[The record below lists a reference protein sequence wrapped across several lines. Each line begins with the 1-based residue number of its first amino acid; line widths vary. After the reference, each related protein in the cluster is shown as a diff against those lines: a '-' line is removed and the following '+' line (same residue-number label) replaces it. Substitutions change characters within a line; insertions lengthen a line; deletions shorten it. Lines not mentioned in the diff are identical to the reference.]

1 MGIFSR
7 KKVISVAS
15 QTFNLSGDKEQ
26 TNFLRKTINSA
37 IMGGADIAATLQSSY
52 LNGMGI
58 KIDQAYKYARDYS
71 PTGLPEGRI
80 GFGTLNQTDV
90 MAVLSSL
97 NAGKLV
103 TLVMSDFGSVDL
115 GYWTEEYITNT
126 YNWDED
132 HGGFGN
138 PPPGVTA
145 NATFDYSIDNSGKV
159 TINYYGT
166 DGTTVVYTEDV
177 TFPSVHLEGQYYQV
191 IYRVR
196 EAGTPTVTVEERDYQ
211 IGDVDDEVTTNT
223 TNNDFGQYTYTET
236 TVKTEVDLILLKTKI
251 TTTITVDVLSRK
263 KYFMYEAGTGTYPT
277 LDAILND
284 DVVESDY
291 YPVVPLRV
299 WNTDWA
305 NPDNVPPDEF
315 KANKSILRRIGVN
328 LSTLGDK
335 LNENPDV
342 DDIDHAFFVM
352 GISLNSKYESSIAY
366 LHDYFKYLAQRS
378 PSNKTAYV
386 TWYTDNV
393 SSGTIGKTVPKPP
406 VNNLKIRQEPYD
418 VTISYQYASFVVK
431 TGSIGSKGTITREKG
446 TAATITIV
454 NEFDESTELTTDVS
468 VIYFRKQISDTQY
481 EEVEMCGLQHINH
494 IYKGH
499 NVETSGWGSLD
510 DLDNESFLIPLC
522 HSIVVNMS
530 LVDRTQM
537 TFDCLHLV
545 ANSYQETKLK
555 WYQSSWFKIVLIAI
569 VIVISVISAGS
580 LVAGASAAASAATA
594 AGTSAA
600 LAVAVYLGTQI
611 VIGVAIAIAIQQVAK
626 HVAPEIG
633 LAIAVIALAY
643 GVSSQAGA
651 GGSKGLPYASEVLQL
666 VPAVTKGVNARL
678 QEDLQEVMKEM
689 RLQTEQYEDK
699 MEQIKDAM
707 NALNGNQD
715 ISIEDLTRSGYLN
728 LFENAQTFFARTLV
742 QNPGVISLNTV
753 QDYITTMLAL
763 PEDLTNV
770 MAK

>member
-15 QTFNLSGDKEQ
+15 QTFNLSGDDEQ

-37 IMGGADIAATLQSSY
+37 VMGGVDIAATLQGSY

-58 KIDQAYKYARDYS
+58 KIDQSYRYARDYS

-80 GFGTLNQTDV
+80 GFGTLNQTEV

-103 TLVMSDFGSVDL
+103 VLVMSDFGSVDL
-115 GYWTEEYITNT
+115 SYWTEEYITNT

-138 PPPGVTA
+138 PPPGVNT
-145 NATFDYSIDNSGKV
+145 NSTFNYSIDNSGKV
-159 TINYYGT
+159 TINYL
-166 DGTTVVYTEDV
+166 DGETILYTEDV

-211 IGDVDDEVTTNT
+211 IGDVDGETTTNT
-223 TNNDFGQYTYTET
+223 TNNDFGEYTYTET
-236 TVKTEVDLILLKTKI
+236 TVKTEVDMILLKTKI
-251 TTTITVDVLSRK
+251 TTTVTIDTLSRK
-263 KYFMYEAGTGTYPT
+263 KYFMYEAGIGTYPS
-277 LDAILND
+277 LDSILDD
-284 DVVESDY
+284 DVAESDY
-291 YPVVPLRV
+291 YPIVPLRV
-299 WNTDWA
+299 WNIDWTNA
-305 NPDNVPPDEF
+305 DNVPPDEF
-315 KANKSILRRIGVN
+315 KANKAILRRIGVN
-328 LSTLGDK
+328 LSKLGDK
-335 LNENPDV
+335 LNANPDV
-342 DDIDHAFFVM
+342 GDIDHAFFVM
-352 GISLNSKYESSIAY
+352 GISLNSKYKSSIAY

-378 PSNKTAYV
+378 PSGKTDYV
-386 TWYTDNV
+386 TWFAANAS
-393 SSGTIGKTVPKPP
+393 SSGSISNTAPKPP
-406 VNNLKIRQEPYD
+406 VNNLKLRQEPYD

-431 TGSIGSKGTITREKG
+431 TGSIGTEGTITREKG
-446 TAATITIV
+446 TAAAITII
-454 NEFDESTELTTDVS
+454 NEFDESTELTADVS
-468 VIYFRKQISDTQY
+468 VIFFRKQISATQY
-481 EEVEMCGLQHINH
+481 EEVEMCGLNHINH

-499 NVETSGWGSLD
+499 NVDTSGWTSLD

-522 HSIVVNMS
+522 HSIVVNMN

-580 LVAGASAAASAATA
+580 LASGAAAAASAATA

-600 LAVAVYLGTQI
+600 LAVAIYLGTQI
-611 VIGVAIAIAIQQVAK
+611 AIGIAIGVAVQQIAK
-626 HVAPEIG
+626 HVSPEIG

-643 GVSSQAGA
+643 GISSQSGA

-666 VPAVTKGVNARL
+666 VPAVTKGVNSRL
-678 QEDLQEVMKEM
+678 QDDMQEIMKEM

-699 MEQIKDAM
+699 MEQIKEAM

-715 ISIEDLTRSGYLN
+715 ISVEDLTQAGYLN
-728 LFENAQTFFARTLV
+728 LFENAQTFFARTML
-742 QNPGVISLNTV
+742 QNPGVLSLNTI
-753 QDYITTMLAL
+753 QDYITTMVSL
-763 PEDLTNV
+763 PDDLTNI